1 MAMRGAI
8 HHIDLNA
15 SDLAAS
21 KRVYALLLEALGYR
35 CVRDD
40 AKACEWDWNG
50 GDAFASV
57 GLKQARPGDA
67 AHAHRRYAPGLHHL
81 AWEVESRDTVDMIF
95 RMLADAGVTVLD
107 SPADYPE
114 YSADYYA
121 AFFED
126 PDGIKLEIV
135 HAPSFSK
142 R

>member
-1 MAMRGAI
+1 MRGAI

-21 KRVYALLLEALGYR
+21 KRVYALLLGALGYR

-40 AKACEWDWNG
+40 VRACEWDWNG
-50 GDAFASV
+50 GGAFASV
-57 GLKQARPGDA
+57 GLKQAHPSDA
-67 AHAHRRYAPGLHHL
+67 GYAHRRYAPGIHHL
-81 AWEVESRDTVDMIF
+81 AWEVESRDAVDEIF
-95 RMLADAGVTVLD
+95 RLLADAGVTILD
-107 SPADYPE
+107 APAEYPE

-135 HAPSFSK
+135 HAPSFSQ